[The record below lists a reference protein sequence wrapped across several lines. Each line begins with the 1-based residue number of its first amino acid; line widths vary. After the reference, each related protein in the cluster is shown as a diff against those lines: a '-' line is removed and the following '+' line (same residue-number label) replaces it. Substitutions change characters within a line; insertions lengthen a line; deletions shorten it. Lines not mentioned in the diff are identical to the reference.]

1 MKFYP
6 SLSVMLPLILLLHI
20 HVLGQ
25 MERIQYSKEIEDKI
39 AQVEKNLSGLV
50 QITDSALQYEL
61 AERMSFYKV
70 NGLSIAVIH
79 NYQLEWA
86 RGYGLADLSEHRPV
100 TTQTLFQA
108 ASISKS
114 LNAVGILKLVQEGRV
129 SLNDDIN
136 RYFKTFRFTTDSI
149 ANYKKI
155 TIGNLLSH
163 TAGLTVHGFSGYEAG
178 DSIPTIV
185 QVLRGQ
191 RPANNE
197 PVRSQYAPGLKVE
210 YSGGGIAISQLIV
223 DDVTH
228 EAYDRYQWNNVLEP
242 LGMVRSFYT
251 QPPPESKIPILA
263 TGYHADGREIKGK
276 FHIYPE
282 MAAAGLW
289 TNPTDLSSFIIE
301 MQLAYEGK
309 SHKVLSKSMAHLM
322 LTPYLDSGN
331 TGLGVFIEKRGE
343 RTYFEHG
350 GANEG
355 FRSQYFGSL
364 DGGDGVVVMVNSDNG
379 KIIDEIINSVAK
391 TYGWKNFYKPS
402 FKKAVWV
409 PVDILQKYTGNYEL
423 NDITLTIKMI
433 GQHLYLI
440 QNDDQP
446 LQMFFTSNKDFFLF
460 EVPAE
465 ASFNNDEMGNPK
477 SINIRQNGSDF
488 IYLKTKKL

>member
-1 MKFYP
+1 MF
-6 SLSVMLPLILLLHI
+6 VMLLFILLLHI
-20 HVLGQ
+20 YVLGQ
-25 MERIQYSKEIEDKI
+25 KESTRFSKEIEDKI
-39 AQVEKNLSGLV
+39 AQVEKNLSGWV

-114 LNAVGILKLVQEGRV
+114 LNAVGILKLVQEGRL

-251 QPPPESKIPILA
+251 QPPPENKIPILA
-263 TGYHADGREIKGK
+263 TGYRVDGREIKGK

-309 SHKVLSKSMAHLM
+309 SHKVLSKYMSYLM
-322 LTPYLDSGN
+322 LTPYQGLGN
-331 TGLGVFIEKRGE
+331 TGLGVFIEKRGD

-350 GANEG
+350 GANE
-355 FRSQYFGSL
+355 
-364 DGGDGVVVMVNSDNG
+364 
-379 KIIDEIINSVAK
+379 
-391 TYGWKNFYKPS
+391 
-402 FKKAVWV
+402 
-409 PVDILQKYTGNYEL
+409 
-423 NDITLTIKMI
+423 
-433 GQHLYLI
+433 
-440 QNDDQP
+440 
-446 LQMFFTSNKDFFLF
+446 
-460 EVPAE
+460 
-465 ASFNNDEMGNPK
+465 
-477 SINIRQNGSDF
+477 
-488 IYLKTKKL
+488 

>member
-1 MKFYP
+1 
-6 SLSVMLPLILLLHI
+6 
-20 HVLGQ
+20 
-25 MERIQYSKEIEDKI
+25 
-39 AQVEKNLSGLV
+39 
-50 QITDSALQYEL
+50 L
-61 AERMSFYKV
+61 A
-70 NGLSIAVIH
+70 A
-79 NYQLEWA
+79 
-86 RGYGLADLSEHRPV
+86 
-100 TTQTLFQA
+100 
-108 ASISKS
+108 
-114 LNAVGILKLVQEGRV
+114 
-129 SLNDDIN
+129 
-136 RYFKTFRFTTDSI
+136 
-149 ANYKKI
+149 
-155 TIGNLLSH
+155 
-163 TAGLTVHGFSGYEAG
+163 
-178 DSIPTIV
+178 
-185 QVLRGQ
+185 
-191 RPANNE
+191 
-197 PVRSQYAPGLKVE
+197 
-210 YSGGGIAISQLIV
+210 
-223 DDVTH
+223 
-228 EAYDRYQWNNVLEP
+228 
-242 LGMVRSFYT
+242 
-251 QPPPESKIPILA
+251 
-263 TGYHADGREIKGK
+263 GYHADGREIKGK

-402 FKKAVWV
+402 FKKAVRV

-465 ASFNNDEMGNPK
+465 ASFNNDEMGDPK
-477 SINIRQNGSDF
+477 SIIIRQNGSDF
-488 IYLKTKKL
+488 IYLKTKEL